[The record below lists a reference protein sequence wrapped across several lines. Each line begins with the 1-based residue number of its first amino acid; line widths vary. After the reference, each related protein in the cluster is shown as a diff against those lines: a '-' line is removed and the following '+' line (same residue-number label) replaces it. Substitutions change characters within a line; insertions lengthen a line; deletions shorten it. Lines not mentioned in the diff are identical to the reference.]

1 MNNWSK
7 IHQEIVKAESILLTT
22 HENPDGDGIGSI
34 AALAH
39 HLTNQDKKYRILLT
53 SELPDEY
60 KFLDPHNQF
69 EIYDEELHSD
79 WVKNV
84 DLSILLD
91 IGNYNRTGKM
101 WEKIKQNG
109 TVIVNIDHHPI
120 RKEQPYD
127 INETDINASATGE
140 LIYKYLNEID
150 PANLS
155 VQTYEAIYV
164 AIMTDTGSFS
174 YNNTNILCHKI
185 AAKAIEAGVDTAKV
199 HQNVYGSSSKARI
212 KLLAAIADNLQYEYD
227 GKLVWFQITRAM
239 MKKAQASHEDVDGFT
254 DFARAIKGVEVS
266 LMVFEKSERTCRIN
280 FRSKGNYSINE
291 IAQFFNGGGHAF
303 AAGAVVSGKIANVV
317 PKVVSKTIEIL
328 SAQDEVAK

>member
-1 MNNWSK
+1 MNNWTK

-34 AALAH
+34 VALAY
-39 HLTNQDKKYRILLT
+39 HLTNQNKNFRIILT
-53 SELPDEY
+53 SELPDAF
-60 KFLDPHNQF
+60 KFLDPNKKF
-69 EIYDEELHSD
+69 EVYDEELHTD

-91 IGNYNRTGKM
+91 IGNYTRVGKM

-120 RKEQPYD
+120 YKEQPYN
-127 INETDINASATGE
+127 INENDVNASATGE
-140 LIYKYLNEID
+140 LIYKYLNEVD
-150 PANLS
+150 PASLS
-155 VQTYEAIYV
+155 EQTYAAIYV

-174 YNNTNILCHKI
+174 YKNTNILCHEI
-185 AAKAIEAGVDTAKV
+185 AANAIEAGVDTAKV

-227 GKLVWFQITRAM
+227 GKLVWFKITQAM
-239 MKKAQASHEDVDGFT
+239 MKKAQASNDDVDGFT

-266 LMVFEKSERTCRIN
+266 LMIFEKSDNTCRIS
-280 FRSKGNYSINE
+280 FRSKGRFAINK
-291 IAQFFNGGGHAF
+291 IAQFFDGGGHAF
-303 AAGAVVSGKIANVV
+303 AAGAVVSGKIADVV

-328 SAQDEVAK
+328 SAQDKDLE